1 MATERPETVESGGTI
16 VSGMD
21 LDNIVESVVT
31 AVTEPWGARYELE
44 ENFSPSNVVINT
56 IRTQITNF
64 F

>member
-1 MATERPETVESGGTI
+1 VESGGNI

-21 LDNIVESVVT
+21 PNNIVESVVT
-31 AVTEPWGARYELE
+31 AVSQPWSARYELE
-44 ENFSPSNVVINT
+44 ENFSPSAVVINA